1 MISASIENLI
11 IMGINRL
18 GIIRWLLEKLEGGGI
33 MTKVNTEEYRNID
46 PNINSGCDSGAVACI

>member
-1 MISASIENLI
+1 MAHWESKKEV
-11 IMGINRL
+11 
-18 GIIRWLLEKLEGGGI
+18 KD